1 MSERACFLLICSRMD
16 ALAGGL
22 LGIVLGMRH
31 ALEADH
37 LSAVST
43 LIAEHRSVRK
53 GALLGVF
60 WGVGHSLAIFAVG
73 VIVIVA
79 QRKISPQLADGFELA
94 VGVMLILLGA
104 RALLRARQE
113 HVHPTAPAASRP
125 LGIGIV
131 HGLAGSGALTALVV
145 AKLPGTS
152 AQLLYLILFGLGSI
166 VGMAALS
173 GLVGWPLARL
183 GRSESS
189 ARLLSA
195 GSGLLAATVG
205 VAWAWPILSRW
216 IH

>member
-1 MSERACFLLICSRMD
+1 MD

-43 LIAEHRSVRK
+43 LVAEHRSVRR

-60 WGVGHSLAIFAVG
+60 WGAGHALAIFAVG
-73 VIVIVA
+73 LIVIVA
-79 QRKISPQLADGFELA
+79 QRKISPQLADTFELA
-94 VGVMLILLGA
+94 VGVMLVGLGA
-104 RALLRARQE
+104 RAIWRARRE
-113 HVHPTAPAASRP
+113 HHAPAAPAASRP

-145 AKLPGTS
+145 AKLPTTS
-152 AQLLYLILFGLGSI
+152 GQLLYLILFGLGSI
-166 VGMAALS
+166 VGMAVLS

-183 GRSESS
+183 AQNS
-189 ARLLSA
+189 AWARRLSA
-195 GSGLLAATVG
+195 ATGLLAATVG
-205 VAWAWPILSRW
+205 VAWTWPIVTRWLS
-216 IH
+216 